1 MQFLTNQS
9 HVAVEVG
16 EEAFELAY
24 VYFLALLA
32 EHAMS
37 LTLLLVRTYASAHSR
52 QITLFVNDVHGIA
65 EVSHRQLVNPVWYV
79 MAYWASLL
87 ALWYLAVQTTLGF
100 FDSFVHSI
108 SLVNL
113 FE

>member
-1 MQFLTNQS
+1 MY
-9 HVAVEVG
+9 A
-16 EEAFELAY
+16 
-24 VYFLALLA
+24 LALLA

-37 LTLLLVRTYASAHSR
+37 FALLLVRANASAYSR
-52 QITLFVNDVHGIA
+52 KVTLFVNDVHGIA
-65 EVSHRQLVNPVWYV
+65 EVSHRQLVNPVGYV